1 LSPIYA
7 WKGLTA
13 DALKS
18 RISGVRENLQDV
30 NDMTEVYYPGLKRIH
45 GEFDRI
51 YEQKGKVPEV
61 PSASGATFGTKVAT
75 EADIAETMKAN
86 KLTRE
91 ETVKKLKAK
100 GFQIQ
105 GSE

>member
-1 LSPIYA
+1 VVTAKEQEILSPIYA

-18 RISGVRENLQDV
+18 RVAGVRENLQDV

-45 GEFDRI
+45 SEFDRI

-61 PSASGATFGTKVAT
+61 PSAGGGDVEAQAKKSFGSYEPDKY
-75 EADIAETMKAN
+75 EYGYENGKFYRD
-86 KLTRE
+86 
-91 ETVKKLKAK
+91 KK
-100 GFQIQ
+100 
-105 GSE
+105 

>member
-1 LSPIYA
+1 LSPIYG
-7 WKGLTA
+7 WKGLTV

-18 RISGVRENLQDV
+18 RVSGVRENLQDV
-30 NDMTEVYYPGLKRIH
+30 NNMTEVYYPGLKRIH
-45 GEFDRI
+45 SEFDRI

-61 PSASGATFGTKVAT
+61 PSAGSEPSETKIATQ
-75 EADIAETMKAN
+75 ADVEQTMKEN
-86 KLTRE
+86 NLSRE
-91 ETVKKLKAK
+91 ETIKRLKAK